1 MSNLVKSVREKAMQL
16 SLDDDPPS
24 RRRLTEKEE
33 AERQIKR
40 EILKQRLIKMMYQK
54 KMARA

>member
-1 MSNLVKSVREKAMQL
+1 MSNLVKSVREKAMHL

-24 RRRLTEKEE
+24 RRKLTEKEE
-33 AERQIKR
+33 AERQIQR